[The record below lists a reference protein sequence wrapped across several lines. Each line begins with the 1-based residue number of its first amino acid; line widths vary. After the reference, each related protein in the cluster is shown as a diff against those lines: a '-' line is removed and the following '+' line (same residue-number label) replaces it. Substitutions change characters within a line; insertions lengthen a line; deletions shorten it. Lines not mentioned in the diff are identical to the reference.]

1 MVETMYGTEKFRI
14 LVYHPT
20 VLIMD
25 SYIDFDQP
33 IKAPADMADGISEFY
48 LLLDSKFME

>member
-1 MVETMYGTEKFRI
+1 MVETYGTGKFRI

-25 SYIDFDQP
+25 SYVDVDAP
-33 IKAPADMADGISEFY
+33 IQAPANMADGISEF
-48 LLLDSKFME
+48 LQVLDSKFME